1 MKQRFFAI
9 LLALALLL
17 SGCAAQKSE
26 PSADILATTAPVAQI
41 VGAITAGTDLTVAT
55 LISEP
60 VSCVHDYALS
70 VDQMRAVEQA
80 KLIVISGAGLEEFM
94 GATLA
99 SCDVVIDASEG
110 LALLPGEEG
119 ESDPHTWLA
128 PENMIA
134 MTHTVET
141 ALAAE
146 YPQHAALFAENADIW
161 CGKLDELQAYGEQL
175 LSSLSCRR
183 LVTFHDGFAYF
194 AKAFDLEIAASME
207 IEAGSEP
214 SARELEAII
223 SLLQD
228 QGIPAV
234 FTEINGTADAAELVS
249 RETGCAVCE
258 RTPEGT
264 LLVKELLGCDP
275 VSGGNA
281 LLYHFH
287 LARGAVRFPDPH
299 GTPFCMGKALAQSPL
314 YLGLAF
320 D

>member
-1 MKQRFFAI
+1 MKQRIFAI

-41 VGAITAGTDLTVAT
+41 VGAVTAGSGLTVAT

-94 GATLA
+94 GDTLA

-134 MTHTVET
+134 MTRTVEA
-141 ALAAE
+141 ALAGL
-146 YPQHAALFAENADIW
+146 YPAQAALFAENADVL
-161 CGKLDELQAYGEQL
+161 CRQLEELQTYGEEQL
-175 LSSLSCRR
+175 AELTCRK

-194 AKAFDLEIAASME
+194 ARAFGLEIAAAME

-214 SARELEAII
+214 SARELEEII
-223 SLLQD
+223 RLIQAQD
-228 QGIPAV
+228 IPAV
-234 FTEINGTADAAELVS
+234 FTEINGTADAAELVA
-249 RETGCAVCE
+249 RETGCAVFSLDTAISTTNYLSAM
-258 RTPEGT
+258 RRNIDTI
-264 LLVKELLGCDP
+264 KEALG
-275 VSGGNA
+275 
-281 LLYHFH
+281 
-287 LARGAVRFPDPH
+287 
-299 GTPFCMGKALAQSPL
+299 
-314 YLGLAF
+314 
-320 D
+320 

>member
-94 GATLA
+94 GDTLA

-119 ESDPHTWLA
+119 ESDPHIWLA

-161 CGKLDELQAYGEQL
+161 CGK
-175 LSSLSCRR
+175 
-183 LVTFHDGFAYF
+183 
-194 AKAFDLEIAASME
+194 
-207 IEAGSEP
+207 
-214 SARELEAII
+214 
-223 SLLQD
+223 
-228 QGIPAV
+228 
-234 FTEINGTADAAELVS
+234 
-249 RETGCAVCE
+249 
-258 RTPEGT
+258 
-264 LLVKELLGCDP
+264 
-275 VSGGNA
+275 
-281 LLYHFH
+281 
-287 LARGAVRFPDPH
+287 
-299 GTPFCMGKALAQSPL
+299 
-314 YLGLAF
+314 
-320 D
+320 

>member
-1 MKQRFFAI
+1 MKQRIFAI

-17 SGCAAQKSE
+17 SGCAAQTNA
-26 PSADILATTAPVAQI
+26 PSADILATTAPLAQV
-41 VGAITAGTDLTVAT
+41 VGAVTAGSGLTVAT

-80 KLIVISGAGLEEFM
+80 KHIVISGAGLEEFM
-94 GATLA
+94 A
-99 SCDVVIDASEG
+99 DVLTSRAVIDASEG

-128 PENMIA
+128 PEDMIA
-134 MTHTVET
+134 MTRTVEA

-183 LVTFHDGFAYF
+183 LITFHDGFAYF

-214 SARELEAII
+214 SARELEEII

-234 FTEINGTADAAELVS
+234 FTEINGTADAAELVA
-249 RETGCAVCE
+249 RETGCAVFSLD
-258 RTPEGT
+258 TAISSVNYLSAMT
-264 LLVKELLGCDP
+264 QNIDTIKEALG
-275 VSGGNA
+275 
-281 LLYHFH
+281 
-287 LARGAVRFPDPH
+287 
-299 GTPFCMGKALAQSPL
+299 
-314 YLGLAF
+314 
-320 D
+320 

>member
-1 MKQRFFAI
+1 MKQRIFAI

-41 VGAITAGTDLTVAT
+41 VGAVTAGSGLTVAT

-80 KLIVISGAGLEEFM
+80 KHIVISGAGLEEFM
-94 GATLA
+94 A
-99 SCDVVIDASEG
+99 DVLTSRAVIDASEG

-134 MTHTVET
+134 MTRTVEA

-161 CGKLDELQAYGEQL
+161 CEKLDELQSYGEQHL
-175 LSSLSCRR
+175 ADLSCRR

-194 AKAFDLEIAASME
+194 AQAFGLEIAASME

-214 SARELEAII
+214 SARELEEII

-228 QGIPAV
+228 QNIPAV

-249 RETGCAVCE
+249 RETGCAVFSLD
-258 RTPEGT
+258 TAISSVNYLSAMT
-264 LLVKELLGCDP
+264 QNIDTIKEALG
-275 VSGGNA
+275 
-281 LLYHFH
+281 
-287 LARGAVRFPDPH
+287 
-299 GTPFCMGKALAQSPL
+299 
-314 YLGLAF
+314 
-320 D
+320 

>member
-1 MKQRFFAI
+1 MERNEAW
-9 LLALALLL
+9 
-17 SGCAAQKSE
+17 
-26 PSADILATTAPVAQI
+26 
-41 VGAITAGTDLTVAT
+41 
-55 LISEP
+55 
-60 VSCVHDYALS
+60 
-70 VDQMRAVEQA
+70 
-80 KLIVISGAGLEEFM
+80 
-94 GATLA
+94 
-99 SCDVVIDASEG
+99 
-110 LALLPGEEG
+110 ALLPGEEG

-214 SARELEAII
+214 SARELEEII

-234 FTEINGTADAAELVS
+234 FTEINGTADAAELVA
-249 RETGCAVCE
+249 RETGCAVFSLD
-258 RTPEGT
+258 TAISSVNYLSAMT
-264 LLVKELLGCDP
+264 QNIDTIKEALG
-275 VSGGNA
+275 
-281 LLYHFH
+281 
-287 LARGAVRFPDPH
+287 
-299 GTPFCMGKALAQSPL
+299 
-314 YLGLAF
+314 
-320 D
+320 

>member
-1 MKQRFFAI
+1 MKQRIFAI

-17 SGCAAQKSE
+17 SGCAAQTDA

-41 VGAITAGTDLTVAT
+41 VGAVTAGSGLTVAT

-80 KLIVISGAGLEEFM
+80 KHIVISGAGLEEFM
-94 GATLA
+94 A
-99 SCDVVIDASEG
+99 DVLTSRAVIDASEG

-134 MTHTVET
+134 MTRTVEA

-161 CGKLDELQAYGEQL
+161 CEKLDELQSYGEQHL
-175 LSSLSCRR
+175 ADLSCRR

-194 AKAFDLEIAASME
+194 AQAFGLEIAASME

-214 SARELEAII
+214 SARELEEII

-234 FTEINGTADAAELVS
+234 FTEINGTADAAELVA
-249 RETGCAVCE
+249 RETGCAVFSLD
-258 RTPEGT
+258 TAISSVNYLSAMT
-264 LLVKELLGCDP
+264 QNIDTIKEALG
-275 VSGGNA
+275 
-281 LLYHFH
+281 
-287 LARGAVRFPDPH
+287 
-299 GTPFCMGKALAQSPL
+299 
-314 YLGLAF
+314 
-320 D
+320 

>member
-1 MKQRFFAI
+1 MKQRIFAI

-41 VGAITAGTDLTVAT
+41 VGAVTAGSGLTVAT

-80 KLIVISGAGLEEFM
+80 KHIVISGAGLEEFM
-94 GATLA
+94 A
-99 SCDVVIDASEG
+99 DVLTSRAVIDASEG

-134 MTHTVET
+134 MTRTVEA

-161 CGKLDELQAYGEQL
+161 CEKLDELQSYGEQHL
-175 LSSLSCRR
+175 ADLSCRR

-214 SARELEAII
+214 SARELEEII

-228 QGIPAV
+228 QNIPAV
-234 FTEINGTADAAELVS
+234 FTEINGTADAAELVA
-249 RETGCAVCE
+249 RETGCAVFSLD
-258 RTPEGT
+258 TAISSVNYLSAMT
-264 LLVKELLGCDP
+264 QNIDTIKEALG
-275 VSGGNA
+275 
-281 LLYHFH
+281 
-287 LARGAVRFPDPH
+287 
-299 GTPFCMGKALAQSPL
+299 
-314 YLGLAF
+314 
-320 D
+320 

>member
-1 MKQRFFAI
+1 MKQRIFAI

-17 SGCAAQKSE
+17 SGCAAQKSK

-80 KLIVISGAGLEEFM
+80 KHIVISGAGLEEFM
-94 GATLA
+94 A
-99 SCDVVIDASEG
+99 DVLTSRAVIDASEG

-128 PENMIA
+128 PDNMIA
-134 MTHTVET
+134 MTRTVEA

-161 CGKLDELQAYGEQL
+161 CEKLDELQSYGEQHL
-175 LSSLSCRR
+175 ADLSCRR

-194 AKAFDLEIAASME
+194 AQAFGLEIAASME

-214 SARELEAII
+214 SARELEEII

-228 QGIPAV
+228 QNIPAV
-234 FTEINGTADAAELVS
+234 FTEINGTVDAAELVS
-249 RETGCAVCE
+249 RETGCAVFSLD
-258 RTPEGT
+258 TAISSVNYLSAMT
-264 LLVKELLGCDP
+264 QNIDTIKEALG
-275 VSGGNA
+275 
-281 LLYHFH
+281 
-287 LARGAVRFPDPH
+287 
-299 GTPFCMGKALAQSPL
+299 
-314 YLGLAF
+314 
-320 D
+320 

>member
-1 MKQRFFAI
+1 MKQRFFTI

-26 PSADILATTAPVAQI
+26 PSAGILATTAPVAQI

-80 KLIVISGAGLEEFM
+80 KHIVISGAGLEEFM
-94 GATLA
+94 A
-99 SCDVVIDASEG
+99 DVLTSRAVIDASEG

-134 MTHTVET
+134 MTRTVEA

-214 SARELEAII
+214 SARELEEII

-228 QGIPAV
+228 QNIPAV
-234 FTEINGTADAAELVS
+234 FTEINGTADAAELVA
-249 RETGCAVCE
+249 RETGCAVFSLD
-258 RTPEGT
+258 TAISSANYLSAMT
-264 LLVKELLGCDP
+264 QNIDTIKEALG
-275 VSGGNA
+275 
-281 LLYHFH
+281 
-287 LARGAVRFPDPH
+287 
-299 GTPFCMGKALAQSPL
+299 
-314 YLGLAF
+314 
-320 D
+320 

>member
-1 MKQRFFAI
+1 M
-9 LLALALLL
+9 
-17 SGCAAQKSE
+17 
-26 PSADILATTAPVAQI
+26 
-41 VGAITAGTDLTVAT
+41 GAITAGTDLTVAT

-94 GATLA
+94 GDTLA

-134 MTHTVET
+134 MTRTVET

-146 YPQHAALFAENADIW
+146 YPQHAALFAENTDIW
-161 CGKLDELQAYGEQL
+161 CGKLDELQSYGEQHL
-175 LSSLSCRR
+175 ADLSCRR

-214 SARELEAII
+214 SARELEEII

-228 QGIPAV
+228 QNIPAV
-234 FTEINGTADAAELVS
+234 FTEINGTADAAELVA
-249 RETGCAVCE
+249 RETGCAVFSLD
-258 RTPEGT
+258 TAISSANYLSAMT
-264 LLVKELLGCDP
+264 QNIDTIKEALG
-275 VSGGNA
+275 
-281 LLYHFH
+281 
-287 LARGAVRFPDPH
+287 
-299 GTPFCMGKALAQSPL
+299 
-314 YLGLAF
+314 
-320 D
+320 

>member
-1 MKQRFFAI
+1 MIYGAFQMKQRIFAI

-17 SGCAAQKSE
+17 SGCAAQKSK

-80 KLIVISGAGLEEFM
+80 KHIVISGAGLEEFM
-94 GATLA
+94 A
-99 SCDVVIDASEG
+99 DVLTSRAVIDASEG

-161 CGKLDELQAYGEQL
+161 CGKLDELQSYGEQHL
-175 LSSLSCRR
+175 ADLSCRR

-194 AKAFDLEIAASME
+194 AQAFGLEIAASME

-214 SARELEAII
+214 SARELEEII

-234 FTEINGTADAAELVS
+234 FTEINGTADAAELVA
-249 RETGCAVCE
+249 RETGCAVFSLD
-258 RTPEGT
+258 TAISSVNYLSAMT
-264 LLVKELLGCDP
+264 QNIDTIKEALG
-275 VSGGNA
+275 
-281 LLYHFH
+281 
-287 LARGAVRFPDPH
+287 
-299 GTPFCMGKALAQSPL
+299 
-314 YLGLAF
+314 
-320 D
+320 

>member
-1 MKQRFFAI
+1 MKQRFFTI

-80 KLIVISGAGLEEFM
+80 KHIVISGAGLEEFI
-94 GATLA
+94 A
-99 SCDVVIDASEG
+99 DVLTSRAVIDASEG

-134 MTHTVET
+134 MTRTVEA

-161 CGKLDELQAYGEQL
+161 CEKLDELQSYGEQHL
-175 LSSLSCRR
+175 ADLSCRR

-194 AKAFDLEIAASME
+194 AQAFGLEIAASME

-214 SARELEAII
+214 SARELEEII

-234 FTEINGTADAAELVS
+234 FTEINGTADAAELVA
-249 RETGCAVCE
+249 RETGCAVFSLD
-258 RTPEGT
+258 TAISSVNYLSAMT
-264 LLVKELLGCDP
+264 QNIDTIKEALG
-275 VSGGNA
+275 
-281 LLYHFH
+281 
-287 LARGAVRFPDPH
+287 
-299 GTPFCMGKALAQSPL
+299 
-314 YLGLAF
+314 
-320 D
+320 

>member
-1 MKQRFFAI
+1 MIYGAFQMKQRIFAI

-17 SGCAAQKSE
+17 SGCAAQKSK

-80 KLIVISGAGLEEFM
+80 KHIVISGAGLEEFI
-94 GATLA
+94 A
-99 SCDVVIDASEG
+99 DVLTSRAVIDASEG

-134 MTHTVET
+134 MTRTVEA

-161 CGKLDELQAYGEQL
+161 CEKLDELQAYGEQHL
-175 LSSLSCRR
+175 ADLSCRR

-214 SARELEAII
+214 SARELEEII

-234 FTEINGTADAAELVS
+234 FTEINGTADAAELVA
-249 RETGCAVCE
+249 RETGCAVFSLD
-258 RTPEGT
+258 TAISSVNYLSAMT
-264 LLVKELLGCDP
+264 QNIDTIKEALG
-275 VSGGNA
+275 
-281 LLYHFH
+281 
-287 LARGAVRFPDPH
+287 
-299 GTPFCMGKALAQSPL
+299 
-314 YLGLAF
+314 
-320 D
+320 

>member
-1 MKQRFFAI
+1 MKQRFFSI

-60 VSCVHDYALS
+60 VSCVHDYA
-70 VDQMRAVEQA
+70 RAVEQA

-94 GATLA
+94 GDTLA

-134 MTHTVET
+134 MTRTVET

-146 YPQHAALFAENADIW
+146 YPQHAALFAENTDIW
-161 CGKLDELQAYGEQL
+161 CGKLDELQSYGEQHL
-175 LSSLSCRR
+175 ADLSCRR

-214 SARELEAII
+214 SARELEEII

-234 FTEINGTADAAELVS
+234 FTEINGTADAAELVA
-249 RETGCAVCE
+249 RETGCAVFSLD
-258 RTPEGT
+258 TAISSANYLSAMT
-264 LLVKELLGCDP
+264 QNIDTIKEALG
-275 VSGGNA
+275 
-281 LLYHFH
+281 
-287 LARGAVRFPDPH
+287 
-299 GTPFCMGKALAQSPL
+299 
-314 YLGLAF
+314 
-320 D
+320 

>member
-1 MKQRFFAI
+1 MKQRIFAI

-17 SGCAAQKSE
+17 SGCAAQTNA
-26 PSADILATTAPVAQI
+26 PSADILATTAPLAQV
-41 VGAITAGTDLTVAT
+41 VGAVTAGSGLTVAT

-80 KLIVISGAGLEEFM
+80 KHIVISGAGLEEFM
-94 GATLA
+94 A
-99 SCDVVIDASEG
+99 DVLTSRAVIDASEG

-134 MTHTVET
+134 MTRTVEA

-161 CGKLDELQAYGEQL
+161 CEKLDELQSYGEQHL
-175 LSSLSCRR
+175 ADLSCRR

-194 AKAFDLEIAASME
+194 AQAFGLEIAASME

-214 SARELEAII
+214 SARELEEII

-234 FTEINGTADAAELVS
+234 FTEINGTADAAELVA
-249 RETGCAVCE
+249 RETGCAVFSLD
-258 RTPEGT
+258 TAISSVNYLSAMT
-264 LLVKELLGCDP
+264 QNIDTIKEALG
-275 VSGGNA
+275 
-281 LLYHFH
+281 
-287 LARGAVRFPDPH
+287 
-299 GTPFCMGKALAQSPL
+299 
-314 YLGLAF
+314 
-320 D
+320 

>member
-80 KLIVISGAGLEEFM
+80 KHIVISGAGLEEFM
-94 GATLA
+94 A
-99 SCDVVIDASEG
+99 DVLTSRAVIDASEG

-134 MTHTVET
+134 MTRTVEA

-161 CGKLDELQAYGEQL
+161 CEKLDELQSYGEQHL
-175 LSSLSCRR
+175 ADLSCRR

-214 SARELEAII
+214 SARELEEII

-234 FTEINGTADAAELVS
+234 FTEINGTADAAELVA
-249 RETGCAVCE
+249 RETGCAVFSLD
-258 RTPEGT
+258 TAISSVNYLSAMT
-264 LLVKELLGCDP
+264 QNIDTIKEALG
-275 VSGGNA
+275 
-281 LLYHFH
+281 
-287 LARGAVRFPDPH
+287 
-299 GTPFCMGKALAQSPL
+299 
-314 YLGLAF
+314 
-320 D
+320 

>member
-1 MKQRFFAI
+1 MKQRFFTI

-26 PSADILATTAPVAQI
+26 PSADILVTTAPVAQI

-80 KLIVISGAGLEEFM
+80 KHIVISGAGLEEFM
-94 GATLA
+94 A
-99 SCDVVIDASEG
+99 DVLTSRAVIDASEG

-161 CGKLDELQAYGEQL
+161 CEKLDELQSYGEQHL
-175 LSSLSCRR
+175 ADLSCRR

-214 SARELEAII
+214 SARELEEII

-249 RETGCAVCE
+249 RETGCAVFSLD
-258 RTPEGT
+258 TAISSVNYLSAMT
-264 LLVKELLGCDP
+264 QNIDTIKEALG
-275 VSGGNA
+275 
-281 LLYHFH
+281 
-287 LARGAVRFPDPH
+287 
-299 GTPFCMGKALAQSPL
+299 
-314 YLGLAF
+314 
-320 D
+320 

>member
-1 MKQRFFAI
+1 MKQRVFSI

-94 GATLA
+94 GDTLA

-161 CGKLDELQAYGEQL
+161 CEKLEQHL
-175 LSSLSCRR
+175 ADLSCRR

-214 SARELEAII
+214 SARELEEII

-228 QGIPAV
+228 QNIPAV
-234 FTEINGTADAAELVS
+234 FTEINGTADAAELVA
-249 RETGCAVCE
+249 RETGCAVFSLD
-258 RTPEGT
+258 TAISSVNYLSAMT
-264 LLVKELLGCDP
+264 QNIDTIKEALG
-275 VSGGNA
+275 
-281 LLYHFH
+281 
-287 LARGAVRFPDPH
+287 
-299 GTPFCMGKALAQSPL
+299 
-314 YLGLAF
+314 
-320 D
+320 

>member
-80 KLIVISGAGLEEFM
+80 KHIVISGAGLEEFM
-94 GATLA
+94 A
-99 SCDVVIDASEG
+99 DVLTSRAVIDASEG

-134 MTHTVET
+134 MTRTVEA

-161 CGKLDELQAYGEQL
+161 CEKLDELQSYGEQHL
-175 LSSLSCRR
+175 ADLSCRR

-194 AKAFDLEIAASME
+194 AQAFGLEIAASME

-214 SARELEAII
+214 SARELEEII

-228 QGIPAV
+228 QNIPAV
-234 FTEINGTADAAELVS
+234 FTEINGTADAAELVA
-249 RETGCAVCE
+249 RETGCAVFSLD
-258 RTPEGT
+258 TAISSVNYLSAMT
-264 LLVKELLGCDP
+264 QNIDTIKEALG
-275 VSGGNA
+275 
-281 LLYHFH
+281 
-287 LARGAVRFPDPH
+287 
-299 GTPFCMGKALAQSPL
+299 
-314 YLGLAF
+314 
-320 D
+320 

>member
-1 MKQRFFAI
+1 MIYGAFQMKQRIFAI

-17 SGCAAQKSE
+17 SGCAAQKSK

-80 KLIVISGAGLEEFM
+80 KHIVISGAGLEEFI
-94 GATLA
+94 A
-99 SCDVVIDASEG
+99 DVLTSRAVIDASEG

-134 MTHTVET
+134 MTRTVEA

-161 CGKLDELQAYGEQL
+161 CEKLDELQAYGEQHL
-175 LSSLSCRR
+175 ADLSCRR

-214 SARELEAII
+214 SARELEEII

-228 QGIPAV
+228 QNIPAV
-234 FTEINGTADAAELVS
+234 FTEINGTADAAELVA
-249 RETGCAVCE
+249 RETGCAVFSLD
-258 RTPEGT
+258 TAISSVNYLSAMT
-264 LLVKELLGCDP
+264 QNIDTIKEALG
-275 VSGGNA
+275 
-281 LLYHFH
+281 
-287 LARGAVRFPDPH
+287 
-299 GTPFCMGKALAQSPL
+299 
-314 YLGLAF
+314 
-320 D
+320 